1 MYTCRVDYRS
11 LLVNWLGRQEV
22 GFYGEVDHCRHLVLP
37 EAYHC
42 RKIELFCLF

>member
-22 GFYGEVDHCRHLVLP
+22 GFYGEVDRAFSASGGIPLQ
-37 EAYHC
+37 
-42 RKIELFCLF
+42 KN